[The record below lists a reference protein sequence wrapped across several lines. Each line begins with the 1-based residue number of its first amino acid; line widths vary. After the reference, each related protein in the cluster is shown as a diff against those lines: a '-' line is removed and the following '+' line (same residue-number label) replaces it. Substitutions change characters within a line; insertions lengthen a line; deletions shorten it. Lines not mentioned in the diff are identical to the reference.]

1 MLESDHHVQALQRTL
16 KEMIGTRADIG
27 FVIDQD
33 PSVAE
38 ARQEAS
44 KALDFVQSDPK
55 VRYALEVFKGS
66 IIKCEPL
73 SDGEPDD

>member
-16 KEMIGTRADIG
+16 KEMIGTRSDIG

-44 KALDFVQSDPK
+44 KALEFVQSDPK

-66 IIKCEPL
+66 IIKCEPM